1 MNLKEL
7 IFGQSI
13 PLQEQV
19 MDMLRRVYDPEIPVN
34 IVELGLIYEVN
45 VDENHN
51 VIIKM
56 TLTSPGCPVAISM
69 PALIKKHVE
78 AIEGV
83 GMVTVELVWDP
94 PWSEDSMSEQ
104 AKLELGI
111 L

>member
-1 MNLKEL
+1 MTFKEL
-7 IFGQSI
+7 LFGKKV
-13 PLQEQV
+13 PVQEQV

-45 VDENHN
+45 VDQENN
-51 VIIKM
+51 ILIKM
-56 TLTSPGCPVAISM
+56 TLTSPGCPVAVSM

-78 AIEGV
+78 AIEV
-83 GMVTVELVWDP
+83 VNSVDVELVWDP
-94 PWSEDSMSEQ
+94 PWSEASMSEQ